1 MKKVALAFALIL
13 GAITI
18 ADAQYKPVGGE
29 KNLEVSLAPLGGSP
43 ISIVGIKGRSWKSET
58 SALRMTVFLGFMNET
73 TITQDEDSDIDALET
88 KDKSSSFSISVAPG
102 IEKHMAGTDRLS
114 PYVGAYVNIGFTSN
128 TDKEEMQINEDD
140 VATTTNKSGSLNLGI
155 NGVAGFD
162 YYIAEHLYLGTEI
175 GFGLALDS
183 PLMNKT
189 EYEGFDPN
197 PDNVEGKVDNT
208 SSFQIGPNVIAQF
221 RLGWLFN

>member
-43 ISIVGIKGRSWKSET
+43 ISIVGIKGRSWKSES
-58 SALRMTVFLGFMNET
+58 SALRMTVFLGFSNET
-73 TITQDEDSDIDALET
+73 TITQDEDSAADLKET
-88 KDKSSSFSISVAPG
+88 KDKSRSFSIAVAPG

-114 PYVGAYVNIGFTSN
+114 PYVGAYVNIGYTSETEKMETQEGDKVG
-128 TDKEEMQINEDD
+128 TDI
-140 VATTTNKSGSLNLGI
+140 TKSGTLNLGL

-162 YYIAEHLYLGTEI
+162 YYIAEQLYLGTEI
-175 GFGLALDS
+175 GFGLAMDS
-183 PLMNKT
+183 PLKNKT
-189 EYEGFDPN
+189 EQEGFEEN
-197 PDNVEGKVDNT
+197 AAAIEGKAGNK

>member
-43 ISIVGIKGRSWKSET
+43 ISIVGIKGRSWKSES
-58 SALRMTVFLGFMNET
+58 SAIRLTTFLGFSNET
-73 TITQDEDSDIDALET
+73 TVTQDEDSDIDALET
-88 KDKSSSFSISVAPG
+88 KDKNSTFSIAVAPG

-114 PYVGAYVNIGFTSN
+114 PYVGAYVSIGFTS
-128 TDKEEMQINEDD
+128 TTEKMEEQINADD
-140 VATTTNKSGSLNLGI
+140 IATTTNKSGAINLGL

-162 YYIAEHLYLGTEI
+162 YYIAEHLYLGTEL
-175 GFGLALDS
+175 GFGLAVDS
-183 PLMNKT
+183 PTMNKT
-189 EYEGFDPN
+189 EYEGYDPN
-197 PDNVEGKVDNT
+197 PDNAEGKAGNT